1 MWVMISTH
9 KTTSTPPLM
18 PLSMLKSTRRM
29 LTVQVLSTPTP
40 TLAGTQSKSDRPTS
54 QTHGESPPQRSNGLF
69 TRFQIIPSEPTAPHH
84 ESNCDEFTE
93 QSLHSCR
100 IARATVPRRLQFYYN
115 FVKIYVALSF
125 LLSFTFLSISSLSHI
140 YISRRTL
147 LAKLKIFSLLKLIIY
162 IAQASPLISL
172 SQSP

>member
-1 MWVMISTH
+1 
-9 KTTSTPPLM
+9 
-18 PLSMLKSTRRM
+18 M
-29 LTVQVLSTPTP
+29 LTVQVHSTPTP

-54 QTHGESPPQRSNGLF
+54 QKHGKKPAHMSNGLS
-69 TRFQIIPSEPTAPHH
+69 TWLMSLIIPSENTH

-100 IARATVPRRLQFYYN
+100 IATATVPRRLQFYYN

-147 LAKLKIFSLLKLIIY
+147 LAKLKIYSLLKLIIY

>member
-1 MWVMISTH
+1 
-9 KTTSTPPLM
+9 
-18 PLSMLKSTRRM
+18 M
-29 LTVQVLSTPTP
+29 LTVQVHSTPTP

-54 QTHGESPPQRSNGLF
+54 QTHGEKPAQRSSGLS
-69 TRFQIIPSEPTAPHH
+69 TRLMWLIIPSENTH

-100 IARATVPRRLQFYYN
+100 IATATVPRRLQFYYN

>member
-1 MWVMISTH
+1 
-9 KTTSTPPLM
+9 
-18 PLSMLKSTRRM
+18 M
-29 LTVQVLSTPTP
+29 LTVQVHSTPTP

-54 QTHGESPPQRSNGLF
+54 QKHGEKPAQRSSGLS
-69 TRFQIIPSEPTAPHH
+69 TRLIWLIIPSENTH

-100 IARATVPRRLQFYYN
+100 IATATVPRRLQFYYN

-147 LAKLKIFSLLKLIIY
+147 LAKLKIYSLLKLIIY

>member
-1 MWVMISTH
+1 
-9 KTTSTPPLM
+9 
-18 PLSMLKSTRRM
+18 M
-29 LTVQVLSTPTP
+29 LTVQVHSTPTP

-54 QTHGESPPQRSNGLF
+54 QKHGKKPAHMSNGLS
-69 TRFQIIPSEPTAPHH
+69 TWLMRLIIPSETTTRH

-100 IARATVPRRLQFYYN
+100 IATATVPRRLQFYYN

-147 LAKLKIFSLLKLIIY
+147 LAKLKIYSLLKLIIY

>member
-1 MWVMISTH
+1 
-9 KTTSTPPLM
+9 
-18 PLSMLKSTRRM
+18 M
-29 LTVQVLSTPTP
+29 LTVQVQRTTTPTP
-40 TLAGTQSKSDRPTS
+40 AGTQSKSDRPTS
-54 QTHGESPPQRSNGLF
+54 QTHGESPPQRSSGLF
-69 TRFQIIPSEPTAPHH
+69 TRLQIIPSEPT

-100 IARATVPRRLQFYYN
+100 IATATVPRRLQFYYN

-147 LAKLKIFSLLKLIIY
+147 LSKLKIYSLLKLIIY

>member
-1 MWVMISTH
+1 
-9 KTTSTPPLM
+9 
-18 PLSMLKSTRRM
+18 M
-29 LTVQVLSTPTP
+29 LTVQVHSTPTP

-54 QTHGESPPQRSNGLF
+54 QTHGEKPAQRSSGLS
-69 TRFQIIPSEPTAPHH
+69 TRLIWLIIPSENTH

-100 IARATVPRRLQFYYN
+100 IATATVPRRLQFYYN

-162 IAQASPLISL
+162 IAQAPPLISL

>member
-1 MWVMISTH
+1 
-9 KTTSTPPLM
+9 
-18 PLSMLKSTRRM
+18 M
-29 LTVQVLSTPTP
+29 LTVQVHSTPTP

-54 QTHGESPPQRSNGLF
+54 QKHGKKPAHMSNGLS
-69 TRFQIIPSEPTAPHH
+69 TWLMWLIIPSENTH

-100 IARATVPRRLQFYYN
+100 IATATVPRRLQFYYN

-147 LAKLKIFSLLKLIIY
+147 LAKLKIYSLLKLIIY

-172 SQSP
+172 SKSP